1 MFQIFEKAFD
11 SADCTSNIYEWSEI
25 SGKEAEISLSS
36 SSPSPSPLAP
46 SKYCSI
52 RLAVKVAIH
61 SFETPRAC
69 GCVYFSEDRVE
80 HAPTRVHT
88 LGLTTH
94 ARTIRRRN
102 RRHSIIRRSAFAAA
116 SDDGMNG
123 EYSPNIRTL
132 RLHAATN
139 KIILL
144 FKEETKLT
152 FACNECFVIIFYV
165 ILFIHCK
172 HEKGIVL
179 SALFQFMLCLCYCPL
194 YVILYKMQR
203 YLAK

>member
-11 SADCTSNIYEWSEI
+11 SADCTSNIYEWSKI

-36 SSPSPSPLAP
+36 SSSPLPPPP

-80 HAPTRVHT
+80 HAPTRVHI

-94 ARTIRRRN
+94 ARYVDGIAGILLLDGRRSLLHPTTEWMENTLRILGRCAFVLLRTKLFCFSRRR
-102 RRHSIIRRSAFAAA
+102 RS
-116 SDDGMNG
+116 
-123 EYSPNIRTL
+123 
-132 RLHAATN
+132 
-139 KIILL
+139 
-144 FKEETKLT
+144 
-152 FACNECFVIIFYV
+152 
-165 ILFIHCK
+165 
-172 HEKGIVL
+172 
-179 SALFQFMLCLCYCPL
+179 
-194 YVILYKMQR
+194 
-203 YLAK
+203 